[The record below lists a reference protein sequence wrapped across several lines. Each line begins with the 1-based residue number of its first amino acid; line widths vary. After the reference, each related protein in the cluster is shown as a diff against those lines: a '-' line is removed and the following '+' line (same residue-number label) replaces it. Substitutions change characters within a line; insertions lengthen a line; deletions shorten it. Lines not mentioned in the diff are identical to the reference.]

1 MNSAICS
8 KLGRIPT
15 KAEYL
20 TDVGVLKK
28 DSDNIYKYMNFNQMP
43 EFTEKADTVAA

>member
-1 MNSAICS
+1 MSSIC
-8 KLGRIPT
+8 RIPT
-15 KAEYL
+15 KLEYL

-28 DSDNIYKYMNFNQMP
+28 DSDNIYKYMNFNQMT